1 MYNTYYE
8 EEWNNM
14 SASERAEYQQ
24 KIDYQSIAGDTTG
37 QAAAGQTQTVMAS
50 DTQMV
55 DANEVDG
62 EIKVLGV
69 EAVVTDE
76 GDQMIMAGI
85 EVDGEQA
92 LLVDVDCDGTMDCLV
107 VDADYDGMID
117 ADEIIDVSDANIE
130 VGDLVQMHDNDM
142 YLAANDG
149 MPDYMNDADVSTM
162 A

>member
-1 MYNTYYE
+1 
-8 EEWNNM
+8 M

-149 MPDYMNDADVSTM
+149 MPDYMNDADVSAM

>member
-1 MYNTYYE
+1 
-8 EEWNNM
+8 M
-14 SASERAEYQQ
+14 SASERAEYQS
-24 KIDYQSIAGDTTG
+24 KIDYESIAGDTTG

-55 DANEVDG
+55 DTTEVDG

-69 EAVVTDE
+69 EAVVTKD

-117 ADEIIDVSDANIE
+117 ADEVIDVSEANIE
-130 VGDLVQMHDNDM
+130 VGDLMQIQGNDDM
-142 YLAANDG
+142 YLASNDG
-149 MPDYMNDADVSTM
+149 MPDYMNDADVSAM